1 MHDGKKDHKCD
12 SCGKTFSYSGHLKTH
27 FSSVHNMKK
36 DHKCDLCGKEFS
48 QVGYLKKHINAV
60 HEGCKRT

>member
-36 DHKCDLCGKEFS
+36 DHKCDLMWKGIFS
-48 QVGYLKKHINAV
+48 SRVLEETH
-60 HEGCKRT
+60 